1 MYWSGRYKNAIQGS
15 LTSSDTKRKS
25 SPIFN
30 TICHQPIL
38 INNSFVVIKPHAI
51 SEGNVGKNIDILL
64 TVVFEISME
73 MHYIGKIQAEDF
85 FEIYK
90 DVLTDYSQV
99 IDSVVCGLI

>member
-1 MYWSGRYKNAIQGS
+1 
-15 LTSSDTKRKS
+15 
-25 SPIFN
+25 
-30 TICHQPIL
+30 
-38 INNSFVVIKPHAI
+38 
-51 SEGNVGKNIDILL
+51 
-64 TVVFEISME
+64 ME